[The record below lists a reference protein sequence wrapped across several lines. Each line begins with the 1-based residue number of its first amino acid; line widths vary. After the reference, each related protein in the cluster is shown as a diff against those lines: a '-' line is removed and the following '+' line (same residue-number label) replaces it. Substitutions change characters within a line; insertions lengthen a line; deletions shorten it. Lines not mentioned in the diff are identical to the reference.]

1 MVAGRSSGVALAMT
15 GELMLFNGINSR
27 VGKLLIPFV
36 VCIPFFFLS
45 QSQALGDELTEN
57 TGSQTKM
64 PSDIVSSRKTT
75 GAIFCAKDK
84 PKGSVIEPED
94 LTRNEISVEKFP
106 MDAINVEDIAYGRMV
121 HTNLEKGSLIRL
133 RDLGITMLPNCP
145 AHIPCNNHSPADL
158 VYAARRIRKGSTVM
172 YDDLDHRLVP
182 LNEIPAHS
190 LVSPYAAVDRIA
202 VRNIKK
208 GSILYVFDFGI
219 PY

>member
-1 MVAGRSSGVALAMT
+1 MVWLAMT
-15 GELMLFNGINSR
+15 GEPMLLHEKISR

-45 QSQALGDELTEN
+45 QARALGDELTEN
-57 TGSQTKM
+57 TSSQTTM
-64 PSDIVSSRKTT
+64 PRVILSSKKTIC
-75 GAIFCAKDK
+75 AIFCAKDK

-94 LTRNEISVEKFP
+94 LTRDEISVEKFP
-106 MDAINVEDIAYGRMV
+106 LDAINSEDIAYGRMV
-121 HTNLEKGSLIRL
+121 HIELEKGSLIRL
-133 RDLGITMLPNCP
+133 EDLGITVLPNCP
-145 AHIPCNNHSPADL
+145 AHIPCDSHLPIDL
-158 VYAARRIRKGSTVM
+158 VYAARKIRKGSTVS
-172 YDDLDHRLVP
+172 YEDLDHRLVP
-182 LNEIPAHS
+182 QNKIPAHS

>member
-1 MVAGRSSGVALAMT
+1 MVWLAMT
-15 GELMLFNGINSR
+15 GEPMLLHEKISR

-45 QSQALGDELTEN
+45 QAQALGDELTEN

-64 PSDIVSSRKTT
+64 PSDIVSSKKTIC
-75 GAIFCAKDK
+75 AIFCAKDK
-84 PKGSVIEPED
+84 KKGSVIEPED

-106 MDAINVEDIAYGRMV
+106 MDAINIEEIAYTRMV
-121 HTNLEKGSLIRL
+121 HIDLEKGSIIRL
-133 RDLGITMLPNCP
+133 EDLGITMLPNCP
-145 AHIPCNNHSPADL
+145 AHIPCDNHSPSDL
-158 VYAARRIRKGSTVM
+158 VYAARKIRKGSTVS
-172 YDDLDHRLVP
+172 YEDLDHRLVP
-182 LNEIPAHS
+182 LTKIPAHS
-190 LVSPYAAVDRIA
+190 LVLPYAAVDRIA